1 MNTDILYMLRNNRL
15 SLHAEDRRLRDLH
28 ASLKANN
35 RPVSEINEVVRNI
48 RSVDAEYERVGNL
61 LNRYQGL
68 YSEYEAETD
77 PEAKAQ
83 IKAEFDAFERR
94 LATALGITLN
104 NEAGVEAPVVPE
116 EEEEEE
122 EIVAVA
128 EPKKKNTVTKV
139 IAGTLALAL
148 AGGVGYCIGS
158 HLNNDTVIVQEQD
171 EEEEEKPFESYGEFT
186 DASDREQVEK
196 RAQVY
201 FDEYIA
207 PVYGEMSETERASI
221 TPENLADIIQVVNG
235 EVPEG
240 FDTNEVIN
248 YNNRLVQMFCSYL
261 STDERTKNGEIGFM
275 PSAYLYEDGSHE
287 QKCALELDAIMEP
300 LIKAI
305 NEGDDYN
312 YIKYATEF
320 GELMR
325 DQFYLVDN
333 TDEHFNVRSIASYPS
348 RIHLYGLAYSYYT
361 TSIMEYG
368 LTRNMNICIPFCID
382 YETKEIV
389 NIPLSQLMATLE
401 FVPMSQWDAVLQR
414 SGISI
419 SELEKMGNDNFEET
433 MPYAFTQDAKGH
445 FREEALTLTK

>member
-171 EEEEEKPFESYGEFT
+171 EEEEENLLNHMVNLQTLVIENKLKKEL
-186 DASDREQVEK
+186 K
-196 RAQVY
+196 
-201 FDEYIA
+201 YI
-207 PVYGEMSETERASI
+207 
-221 TPENLADIIQVVNG
+221 L
-235 EVPEG
+235 
-240 FDTNEVIN
+240 
-248 YNNRLVQMFCSYL
+248 
-261 STDERTKNGEIGFM
+261 
-275 PSAYLYEDGSHE
+275 
-287 QKCALELDAIMEP
+287 
-300 LIKAI
+300 
-305 NEGDDYN
+305 
-312 YIKYATEF
+312 
-320 GELMR
+320 
-325 DQFYLVDN
+325 
-333 TDEHFNVRSIASYPS
+333 
-348 RIHLYGLAYSYYT
+348 
-361 TSIMEYG
+361 
-368 LTRNMNICIPFCID
+368 MNI
-382 YETKEIV
+382 
-389 NIPLSQLMATLE
+389 
-401 FVPMSQWDAVLQR
+401 
-414 SGISI
+414 
-419 SELEKMGNDNFEET
+419 
-433 MPYAFTQDAKGH
+433 
-445 FREEALTLTK
+445 

>member
-148 AGGVGYCIGS
+148 AGGIGYYIGT
-158 HLNNDTVIVQEQD
+158 LNNDTAIVQEE

-186 DASDREQVEK
+186 DASNTEQVEK

-201 FDEYIA
+201 YDEFIA
-207 PVYGEMSETERASI
+207 PVYGEMSETEKASV
-221 TPENLADIIQVVNG
+221 TPENIADVIQVVNG
-235 EVPEG
+235 VAPEG
-240 FDTNEVIN
+240 FETNEVIN
-248 YNNRLVQMFCSYL
+248 YNNKLVQMYITYL
-261 STDERTKNGEIGFM
+261 STDDRTKNGEIGFV
-275 PSAYLYEDGSHE
+275 PLAYLYEDGSHE
-287 QKCALELDAIMEP
+287 QKCAMELDAIMEP

-305 NEGDDYN
+305 NEGDDVN
-312 YIKYATEF
+312 YIRYATEF

-333 TDEHFNVRSIASYPS
+333 TNEHFNVRSIASYPS
-348 RIHLYGLAYSYYT
+348 RIHLYSAAYAHYT
-361 TSIMEYG
+361 NNIMEYG
-368 LTRNMNICIPFCID
+368 ITRDINVCIPFCID
-382 YETKEIV
+382 YETKDMV
-389 NIPLSQLMATLE
+389 YVPLAQVMATLE